1 MQTNSTEKYIFI
13 LSVSPRPLVSYGNPF
28 PSNVSFLDLNINKVI
43 YRVLFQIHI
52 TFSKSEN
59 FSLIIFLIVIMQHKK
74 RVIVIMQHKKRV
86 TNFNFIKE

>member
-1 MQTNSTEKYIFI
+1 MFI

-52 TFSKSEN
+52 TFSKIGEFFINN
-59 FSLIIFLIVIMQHKK
+59 FPNRMQHKK
-74 RVIVIMQHKKRV
+74 RVK
-86 TNFNFIKE
+86 NFNFIKE